1 MVNRAGTSDVPA
13 TEIWFGIAQHLY
25 PGSFPAKA
33 APAPPTPSP
42 PVY

>member
-42 PVY
+42 PGY